1 MSEVFTK
8 QHVKIDVDL
17 PDKEAYLRY
26 IAKLALKL
34 GIGKEEQ
41 GVYEGLLQREKE
53 FSTDLGCGIAIP
65 HTKSD
70 YIARP
75 AVLVLKPQKKLAWG
89 DDKDGED
96 VQMII
101 SLLSLNEQGGDS
113 HLNLLASLARKLVDE
128 EFKQALLAA
137 RNEEEIFRM
146 VEQALLS

>member
-1 MSEVFTK
+1 MSAVFTR
-8 QHVKIDVDL
+8 QHIKIDVDL
-17 PDKEAYLRY
+17 QDKEAYLRY
-26 IAKLALKL
+26 IAKIALEL

-75 AVLVLKPQKKLAWG
+75 AILVLKPRKKFAWG
-89 DDKDGED
+89 DGNGED
-96 VQMII
+96 VRMII
-101 SLLSLNEQGGDS
+101 SILSLNEREGNG

-128 EFKQALLAA
+128 EFKQALLIAG
-137 RNEEEIFRM
+137 NEEEIFLM